1 MSLIKVDLSL
11 IDTTSASD
19 GDVLKYVSA
28 NSKLEYGEASTDNN
42 TWVNANDYST
52 YTTVS
57 TLIDTVNANVDAL
70 PDSAA
75 NDYSTY
81 TTVSTLID
89 TVNANVDAL
98 PDSAANDYST
108 YTTVSTLIDTVNANV
123 DALPDSAAN
132 DYSTYTTVSTL
143 IDTVQSNLTSVIGA
157 SPTALD
163 TLAEIAAALEND
175 ANIAVTLTNQIGLVS
190 SNVDALPDSA
200 ANDYSTYT
208 TVTANT
214 YDTYVTLTGLVDTV
228 QDNVGIVSN
237 NAKFNSSN
245 FWGYYANETELNS
258 NYIHGGFAHV
268 HGTGRAYFGHAGSWV
283 KLAHESEIIED
294 NNTFVN
300 SNDHVTYTTLTANT
314 YDTYVTLTG
323 LIDTVQD
330 NVSAGST
337 DNNTFVN
344 SNDHV
349 TYTTLTANDYNTY
362 TTLSSLIDT
371 VQDNVAAGGG
381 SGGSS
386 GASGGIP
393 ISDTFTTSSNSN
405 TFSLSE
411 SVTSANSLIV
421 SFQGINQ
428 VPNEDYVIS
437 GSTLTLINT
446 APITAGLTLEVRHL
460 KLLTVTSTDA
470 TISTAN
476 GVTTSFTSPFDTNDP
491 NDVIVTVDG
500 LMQRPTTDYSISGTT
515 VTFGSAP
522 PDGTS
527 VMIRHAAVTANYQSS
542 NSQQSSF
549 WLTHSNLTEL
559 QANYIPG
566 AFSVVDSEASGYFG
580 YGGSWSK
587 IGKHSDINLIQDN
600 VDSLTS
606 TVDST
611 NANLYNT
618 YNTVTANTHSTYVTL
633 TSLIDTVQDNVAAG
647 SGGGGSQESWN
658 TISSNITLTSNTN
671 YFIDCANTAIT
682 VTLPSPVYGA
692 KIKLIDATGSAN
704 TNAITINSGGNKI
717 MGDAGDMTVSTHR
730 AALTLIYFN
739 SDYGWLLGEL

>member
-89 TVNANVDAL
+89 TV
-98 PDSAANDYST
+98 
-108 YTTVSTLIDTVNANV
+108 
-123 DALPDSAAN
+123 
-132 DYSTYTTVSTL
+132 
-143 IDTVQSNLTSVIGA
+143 QSNLTSVIGA

-190 SNVDALPDSA
+190 GN
-200 ANDYSTYT
+200 
-208 TVTANT
+208 
-214 YDTYVTLTGLVDTV
+214 VDTV
-228 QDNVGIVSN
+228 SS
-237 NAKFNSSN
+237 NAKSDSSD
-245 FWGYYANETELNS
+245 FWVYYNNETELNS

-294 NNTFVN
+294 NNTWVN

-344 SNDHV
+344 SNDHI

-386 GASGGIP
+386 GGSGGIP

-460 KLLTVTSTDA
+460 KLLTVTDTDA

-476 GVTTSFTSPFDTNDP
+476 GVATSFTSPFDTNDP
-491 NDVIVTVDG
+491 NDIIVTVDG

-527 VMIRHAAVTANYQSS
+527 VMIRHAAVTANLSYEAS

-647 SGGGGSQESWN
+647 GGGGGSNVTVVQESWN

-739 SDYGWLLGEL
+739 SDYGWLLGDV